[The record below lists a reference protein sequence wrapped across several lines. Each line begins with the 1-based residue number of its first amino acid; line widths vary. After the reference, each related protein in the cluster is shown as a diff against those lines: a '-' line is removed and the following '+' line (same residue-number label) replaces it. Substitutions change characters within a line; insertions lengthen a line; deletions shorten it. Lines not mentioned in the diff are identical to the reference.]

1 MKLNEL
7 LQYVAE
13 RGAALV
19 KQDGRL
25 MLQNA
30 DKLTERCRAVLL
42 SRRAEIYAHYR
53 IQMPEQ
59 ELTAIESCPHCGKS
73 LVEKGIDD
81 GEF

>member
-1 MKLNEL
+1 
-7 LQYVAE
+7 
-13 RGAALV
+13 
-19 KQDGRL
+19 

-42 SRRAEIYAHYR
+42 NRRAEIYAHYR
-53 IQMPEQ
+53 MQMPEQ